1 MQYCNNLF
9 NHSSIV
15 IFFYMTNKFVFEHSS
30 DFFFFSFIVP
40 AYSGVC
46 FPASLSKI
54 GIFFIFAKF
63 THAKKGD

>member
-1 MQYCNNLF
+1 
-9 NHSSIV
+9 
-15 IFFYMTNKFVFEHSS
+15 MTNKFVFE
-30 DFFFFSFIVP
+30 FLNIPLIFSFIVP